1 MCQAPR
7 WRAHDG
13 VRWRWTAA
21 VNATT
26 ARAWKIDSFG
36 RRGLWLRAMRIRL
49 ASSLLSC
56 TFALTVAC
64 TPPAEKSP
72 DGEAAAPATDTA
84 QGTETVEDVA
94 VVATYSGKKLTSAD
108 VLAEIERLPGPSRT
122 YLSAPDRKRQ
132 FVENMILNDLLFEE
146 GKKQGYDKDPD
157 IDRQIVDMRKRLVV
171 QKLMRE
177 LQKPPEI
184 TDEQAKQYYDDNP
197 TLYSTTQ
204 IKAAHVLVK
213 DEETAKEVR
222 AQLEKD
228 PSKFAEVA
236 KEKSTDRTS
245 GGRGGELGKFAQG
258 RMVPEF
264 EKVAFALPV
273 NELSQPVKTQ
283 YGWHIIIVTERE
295 EGERKPFDQVKE
307 QIRATMRNKALQD
320 TMQTRFDGLKQGAGL
335 QINETVLAEITPPP
349 VTGAAPGGMMPHGG
363 GH

>member
-1 MCQAPR
+1 MSIRAVSLLCAFAVLAACAPP
-7 WRAHDG
+7 ADKNDKAAE
-13 VRWRWTAA
+13 TAA
-21 VNATT
+21 
-26 ARAWKIDSFG
+26 G
-36 RRGLWLRAMRIRL
+36 E
-49 ASSLLSC
+49 
-56 TFALTVAC
+56 
-64 TPPAEKSP
+64 PA
-72 DGEAAAPATDTA
+72 DTAAAPAADA
-84 QGTETVEDVA
+84 AKGGETVEDVT

-108 VLAEIERLPGPSRT
+108 VLEEIERLPGPSRA

-132 FVENMILNDLLFEE
+132 FVENLILNDLLFEE

-157 IDRQIVDMRKRLVV
+157 IDRQVADMRKRLVV

-204 IKAAHVLVK
+204 IKASHILVK
-213 DEETAKEVR
+213 DEETAKEIR

-228 PSKFAEVA
+228 PSKFAELA

-245 GGRGGELGKFAQG
+245 GARGGDLGKFAQG

-264 EKVAFALPV
+264 EKVAFALKV
-273 NELSQPVKTQ
+273 DELSQPVKTQ
-283 YGWHIIIVTERE
+283 YGWHIILVTERE

-320 TMQTRFDGLKQGAGL
+320 NMQTRFDALKKDADL
-335 QINETVLAEITPPP
+335 QIDETVLAGITPPP
-349 VTGAAPGGMMPHGG
+349 ATAGGSGMSPHGG
-363 GH
+363 GGH

>member
-1 MCQAPR
+1 MGP
-7 WRAHDG
+7 G
-13 VRWRWTAA
+13 KLTPSGA
-21 VNATT
+21 VV
-26 ARAWKIDSFG
+26 
-36 RRGLWLRAMRIRL
+36 WLRAMSIRVF
-49 ASSLLSC
+49 SLLCALALAASC
-56 TFALTVAC
+56 A
-64 TPPAEKSP
+64 PPADKP
-72 DGEAAAPATDTA
+72 ADGGGAAAPTPAPAGETA
-84 QGTETVEDVA
+84 KAGDTVEDVA

-108 VLAEIERLPGPSRT
+108 VVAEIERLPGPSRA

-146 GKKQGYDKDPD
+146 GKKQGYDKDPE
-157 IDRQIVDMRKRLVV
+157 IDRQITDMRKRLVV

-184 TDEQAKQYYDDNP
+184 TDAQAKQYYDDNP

-204 IKAAHVLVK
+204 IKAAHILVK
-213 DEETAKEVR
+213 DEATAKEIR
-222 AQLEKD
+222 AELEKD
-228 PSKFAEVA
+228 PSRFAEIA

-245 GGRGGELGKFAQG
+245 GGRGGDLGKFAQG

-264 EKVAFALPV
+264 EKVAFALKP

-283 YGWHIIIVTERE
+283 YGWHVIIVSERE

-320 TMQTRFDGLKQGAGL
+320 TMQSRFDGLKSGAKL
-335 QINETVLAEITPPP
+335 QIDETVLAGITPPP
-349 VTGAAPGGMMPHGG
+349 VTAGAPGGAMGPHGG

>member
-1 MCQAPR
+1 
-7 WRAHDG
+7 
-13 VRWRWTAA
+13 
-21 VNATT
+21 
-26 ARAWKIDSFG
+26 
-36 RRGLWLRAMRIRL
+36 MRIRA
-49 ASSLLSC
+49 ASSLLC
-56 TFALTVAC
+56 AFALAVAC
-64 TPPAEKSP
+64 APPADKPAEKP
-72 DGEAAAPATDTA
+72 TDAAAAEPAADA
-84 QGTETVEDVA
+84 AKGTETVEDVA

-108 VLAEIERLPGPSRT
+108 VLAEIDRLPGPSRA

-132 FVENMILNDLLFEE
+132 FVENIILNDLLFEE

-197 TLYSTTQ
+197 SLYSTTQ
-204 IKAAHVLVK
+204 IKASHILVK
-213 DEETAKEVR
+213 DEETAKEIY
-222 AQLEKD
+222 AELEKE
-228 PSKFAEVA
+228 PSKFAEIA

-245 GGRGGELGKFAQG
+245 GGRGGDLGKFAQG

-264 EKVAFALPV
+264 EKVAFSLEP
-273 NELSQPVKTQ
+273 NKLSEPVKTQ

-320 TMQTRFDGLKQGAGL
+320 AMQTRFDDLKKGASL
-335 QINETVLAEITPPP
+335 TIDETVLEGITPPP
-349 VTGAAPGGMMPHGG
+349 VTAGAPGAMSPHGG